1 MYSRLKSGYGIL
13 TATLTS
19 DVFDVTSI
27 TSYYRFKQ
35 TDLSNVS
42 GEAYPASF
50 SQLADYRQTA
60 EELRFQSKWDG
71 PVNMLFGLFASSNK
85 FIFNTDAY
93 IFPVPVSPVT
103 NTYTTFKR
111 DNGFSGSSMSAFGEV
126 TANLTDTIELAGGA
140 RWSYEAR
147 NSYQASLPAHVAFAG
162 AFPAGLRLDD
172 RYRETDLSPQ
182 VTLRYKPSRDLTF
195 YAAYKEGFKAGGF
208 NISQTLTPAATVEAG
223 EYGAERAR
231 GGEVGARAILMGGAL
246 SLNATAY
253 YYDYLD
259 LQVQNFDPVT
269 IGQVVANAGTLRVK
283 GIEGDFNWR
292 SGGFSLR
299 GAAAFN
305 DAKYKDY
312 VGQCYG
318 GQTVAA
324 GCNLLAGP
332 GGAFTSQD
340 YDGRTPP
347 KAPRFAGRIGASYDL
362 PLTASGWT
370 LQMSSDVTYTGKYHF
385 TDTLRPDGIQSAFT
399 KIDAALRLNGPD
411 DRWTIGLI
419 GRNLTNELVV
429 TAANDIPFAG
439 GTGTGTAGPGVLA
452 DMSAF
457 VDNPREIYVEVG
469 FKF

>member
-1 MYSRLKSGYGIL
+1 MRP
-13 TATLTS
+13 A
-19 DVFDVTSI
+19 VTSAGHGI
-27 TSYYRFKQ
+27 
-35 TDLSNVS
+35 
-42 GEAYPASF
+42 AASW
-50 SQLADYRQTA
+50 LWG
-60 EELRFQSKWDG
+60 LRD
-71 PVNMLFGLFASSNK
+71 
-85 FIFNTDAY
+85 
-93 IFPVPVSPVT
+93 
-103 NTYTTFKR
+103 
-111 DNGFSGSSMSAFGEV
+111 
-126 TANLTDTIELAGGA
+126 
-140 RWSYEAR
+140 
-147 NSYQASLPAHVAFAG
+147 SYQQSLPAHLGFA
-162 AFPAGLRLDD
+162 ASFPGGIRLDD
-172 RYRETDLSPQ
+172 RYRETDVSPQ

-195 YAAYKEGFKAGGF
+195 YAAYKEGFKSGGF
-208 NISQTLTPAATVEAG
+208 NISQTLTPASSIAAG
-223 EYGAERAR
+223 QFGAERAR

-269 IGQVVANAGTLRVK
+269 IGQVVANAGTLRVQ

-299 GAAAFN
+299 GAAAYN
-305 DAKYKDY
+305 HASYKDY

-318 GQTVAA
+318 GQTIAA
-324 GCNLLAGP
+324 GCTLLAGP

-347 KAPRFAGRIGASYDL
+347 KAPRFAGRIGASYEM
-362 PLTASGWT
+362 PLTDSGWT
-370 LQMSSDVTYTGKYHF
+370 LRLSSDVSYTSKYNF
-385 TDTLRPDGIQSAFT
+385 TDTLRPDAVQKAYT
-399 KIDAALRLNGPD
+399 KLDAALRVNGPD

-419 GRNLTNELVV
+419 GRNLTNKLVV

-439 GTGTGTAGPGVLA
+439 GSGTGTAGPGVLA